1 GQMVEFGQVKRGE
14 LGIMGTELNSE
25 LAKAMKVDAQRGAFI
40 SQVLPK
46 SSAAKAGIKAGDV
59 VVSLNG
65 KAISSF
71 ASFRAEIGTMPV
83 GSKLKLGLIRD
94 GKPITVDVTLE
105 QSQQSQVASSN
116 VFAGIEGAE
125 LSNVTTGNV
134 KGVKVDNV
142 QKGSTA
148 ARVGLQKGDIILGV
162 NQQPVANLGELRKIM
177 DSKPPV
183 LALNIQRGDNSLYLL
198 MQ

>member
-1 GQMVEFGQVKRGE
+1 
-14 LGIMGTELNSE
+14 
-25 LAKAMKVDAQRGAFI
+25 MKVDAQRGAFI

>member
-1 GQMVEFGQVKRGE
+1 M
-14 LGIMGTELNSE
+14 
-25 LAKAMKVDAQRGAFI
+25 
-40 SQVLPK
+40 
-46 SSAAKAGIKAGDV
+46 

-65 KAISSF
+65 KPISSF

-94 GKPITVDVTLE
+94 GKPISIDVTLE
-105 QSQQSQVASSN
+105 QSQQAQVASSN

-125 LSNVTTGNV
+125 LSNVTTGKV

-183 LALNIQRGDNSLYLL
+183 LALNILRGDNSLYLL

>member
-1 GQMVEFGQVKRGE
+1 MVEFGQVKRGE

>member
-1 GQMVEFGQVKRGE
+1 
-14 LGIMGTELNSE
+14 
-25 LAKAMKVDAQRGAFI
+25 
-40 SQVLPK
+40 
-46 SSAAKAGIKAGDV
+46 
-59 VVSLNG
+59 
-65 KAISSF
+65 
-71 ASFRAEIGTMPV
+71 
-83 GSKLKLGLIRD
+83 
-94 GKPITVDVTLE
+94 KPITVDVTLE

>member
-1 GQMVEFGQVKRGE
+1 M
-14 LGIMGTELNSE
+14 
-25 LAKAMKVDAQRGAFI
+25 
-40 SQVLPK
+40 LPK